1 MREYDSK
8 SDAEVT
14 KTLGRKMCNSVT
26 HCEKMADGVMRCEA
40 KGVVLNLQKD
50 RGEIL
55 RYLGYRGGEIDENTE
70 INIAQCIDEVNDVAT
85 VRTTWKLCKLQSD
98 DAGTPGVWVD
108 RQYFLPGESIDK
120 HLRGCSMGVLLGVT
134 VGNAVDEAINRL
146 MVTNPAKGVIMNA
159 CAIALVE
166 KAADNLQKEIDNRLE
181 IEYQKEAGFKSEKE
195 YQKEAGFKSEKEYQK
210 EVGFKSE
217 KGYQKKTGICAK
229 ANYRREDGAKT
240 GIRFSP
246 GYGDLPIETQ
256 VYMAKMLDLERRIG
270 VRVNSNMMMNPVK
283 SVTAIAGIVM
293 NN

>member
-26 HCEKMADGVMRCEA
+26 HCEKMADGVTHCEKRADGVTRCEA
-40 KGVVLNLQKD
+40 KGVVLTLQKD

-70 INIAQCIDEVNDVAT
+70 INIAQCINEVNDIAT
-85 VRTTWKLCKLQSD
+85 VRTTWKLCKLQSN
-98 DAGTPGVWVD
+98 DAGTTGVLVD

-181 IEYQKEAGFKSEKE
+181 KE

-229 ANYRREDGAKT
+229 ENCRREDGAKT

-283 SVTAIAGIVM
+283 SVTAIAGIVI

>member
-26 HCEKMADGVMRCEA
+26 HCEKMADGVTRCEA

-108 RQYFLPGESIDK
+108 RQCFLPGESIGK

-181 IEYQKEAGFKSEKE
+181 NDYLKKIQSEKDYLKKDE
-195 YQKEAGFKSEKEYQK
+195 IQSEKDYLKADEIQ
-210 EVGFKSE
+210 SE
-217 KGYQKKTGICAK
+217 KDYLK
-229 ANYRREDGAKT
+229 ADEIQSGAKT

-283 SVTAIAGIVM
+283 SVTAIAGIVI